1 MKKLIIPFLL
11 SGLIFTA
18 GTQIASAQVVLK
30 EVTISVTASKVA
42 ITKKVSESFDRLFK
56 GAVKPIWYKADKRF
70 IVNFILDD
78 QKHKAEFTKG
88 GQLLYVLVYGNE
100 EHMPQDV
107 RTVVKSKYFDYNITS
122 TVKIDVD
129 GKTIWLVNIEDAR
142 QFYVLRVEDGDMSI
156 MNNFKK
162 S

>member
-1 MKKLIIPFLL
+1 MKKVIIPFLL
-11 SGLIFTA
+11 GGLMFIA
-18 GTQIASAQVVLK
+18 GTQIASAQIVLK
-30 EVTISVTASKVA
+30 EVAISGKSTKVE
-42 ITKKVSESFDRLFK
+42 ITKKVSKSFDRFFK
-56 GAVKPIWYKADKRF
+56 GAVAPQWYEANKRF

-88 GQLLYVLVYGNE
+88 GQLLYVLAYGNE

-107 RTVVKSKYFDYNITS
+107 RTVVKSKYFDYNIIS

-129 GKTIWLVNIEDAR
+129 GKTVWLVNIEDA
-142 QFYVLRVEDGDMSI
+142 QQYYVLRVEDGDMTV
-156 MNNFKK
+156 MNNFRK

>member
-11 SGLIFTA
+11 GGLIFTA

-30 EVTISVTASKVA
+30 EVTISGTTSKVE
-42 ITKKVSESFDRLFK
+42 ITKKVSEAFDRLFK
-56 GAVKPIWYKADKRF
+56 GATASTWYTANKRF

-78 QKHKAEFTKG
+78 QKHKAEFTGG

-100 EHMPQDV
+100 KQMPQDV
-107 RTVVKSKYFDYNITS
+107 RTVVKSKYFDYNINS
-122 TVKIDVD
+122 TVKINID
-129 GKTIWLVNIEDAR
+129 GRTVWLVNIEDASK
-142 QFYVLRVEDGDMSI
+142 FYVLRVEDGE
-156 MNNFKK
+156 MNILDDIKK

>member
-1 MKKLIIPFLL
+1 
-11 SGLIFTA
+11 
-18 GTQIASAQVVLK
+18 
-30 EVTISVTASKVA
+30 
-42 ITKKVSESFDRLFK
+42 
-56 GAVKPIWYKADKRF
+56 
-70 IVNFILDD
+70 
-78 QKHKAEFTKG
+78 
-88 GQLLYVLVYGNE
+88 
-100 EHMPQDV
+100 MPQDV